1 VVRPYDVPVAK
12 ATIQTSNPSAVV
24 GGTRLGVQYS
34 EVVINHA
41 FAREAILPR
50 PHGAVTTIGQ
60 AVGKCIAWPRDR
72 VIPTISLCIC
82 GPLLVIHY

>member
-1 VVRPYDVPVAK
+1 VRPYDVPVAK
-12 ATIQTSNPSAVV
+12 ATVQTSNPSAVV

-34 EVVINHA
+34 EVVVNHV

-50 PHGAVTTIGQ
+50 PYGAVTTIGQ

-72 VIPTISLCIC
+72 VIPTIHLCIC
-82 GPLLVIHY
+82 SVSLVSYY